1 MNKRRDDFRNDR
13 RMTGKQNSKG
23 SNRVTGK
30 TKGEFK
36 EAIKDKI
43 IPSAKEGPLKEELAI
58 REDLIEGR
66 NAVIEALR
74 TDRTIE
80 QILIAKGDKEGS
92 VNVIIGAAKEKGI
105 VIKEVDRKKLDMLSE
120 TGAHQGVIAKVTP
133 YKYVQIEDI
142 LKRAED
148 KGENPFI
155 IILDEI
161 EDPHNLGSI
170 IRTAELSGAHGI
182 IIPKRRNVGLT
193 PVVYKAAAGALEHM
207 LVAKV
212 TNINSTIEAL
222 KKNNIW
228 VYGAHMEGESCI
240 TADLSGAVA
249 LVIGSEGKGISKLT
263 KEKCDKLIKIPMVG
277 EINSL
282 NASVAAGII
291 MYEVMKTRL

>member
-1 MNKRRDDFRNDR
+1 
-13 RMTGKQNSKG
+13 MTGKQNSKG